1 MPQFGKKKKIES
13 GDSRGAL
20 CPLLA
25 NWAMLSIL
33 LFAEQVSTW
42 WPEAETY
49 PGREWIYWMSAQG
62 YPRLRPGIS
71 FFSCCEKG

>member
-33 LFAEQVSTW
+33 LCGAGFHLVA
-42 WPEAETY
+42 
-49 PGREWIYWMSAQG
+49 GG
-62 YPRLRPGIS
+62 
-71 FFSCCEKG
+71 